1 MFLYISTDKGMFMTI
16 AVDLVIAGIQEPVR
30 FVVET
35 KVRIFPP
42 TERFWYYISN
52 KKPVQE
58 MFYLVLEEV
67 SYKHLLVMFKKL
79 VSLALW

>member
-1 MFLYISTDKGMFMTI
+1 MTI
-16 AVDLVIAGIQEPVR
+16 AVDLVVAGIQEPVR

-42 TERFWYYISN
+42 SERFWYYMIN

-58 MFYLVLEEV
+58 QFYLVLEEV
-67 SYKHLLVMFKKL
+67 R
-79 VSLALW
+79 